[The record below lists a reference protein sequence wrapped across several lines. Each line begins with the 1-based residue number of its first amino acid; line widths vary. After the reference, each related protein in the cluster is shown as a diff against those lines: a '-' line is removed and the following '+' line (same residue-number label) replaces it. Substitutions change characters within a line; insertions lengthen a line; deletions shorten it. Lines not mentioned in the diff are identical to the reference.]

1 MPKNKHQ
8 KRTEADERSA
18 HRAKMSHK
26 DQIARLDS
34 LFGKDLGATKER
46 ARLKNLIENA
56 RNPKKEAQ
64 ESSSTEKPK
73 KKRKNEASGQP
84 VSGT

>member
-8 KRTEADERSA
+8 KRTEAEERAA

-34 LFGKDLGATKER
+34 LFGKDSGAAKER
-46 ARLKNLIENA
+46 ARLKGLIENA
-56 RNPKKEAQ
+56 KSPKKEVQ
-64 ESSSTEKPK
+64 ESGSAEKPK
-73 KKRKNEASGQP
+73 KKRKSEAP
-84 VSGT
+84 A